1 MMIAETVRTTTDE
14 EKASAQ
20 DLLRRVGAPIA
31 QV

>member
-20 DLLRRVGAPIA
+20 DLLRGARVATE
-31 QV
+31 